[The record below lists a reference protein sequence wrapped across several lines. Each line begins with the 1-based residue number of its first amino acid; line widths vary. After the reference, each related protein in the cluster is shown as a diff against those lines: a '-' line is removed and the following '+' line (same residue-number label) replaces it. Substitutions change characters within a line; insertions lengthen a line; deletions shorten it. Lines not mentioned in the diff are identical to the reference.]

1 MTLPEIILDFL
12 RSLFSF
18 DSAHPLLF
26 TQFYF
31 WAFFALVFA
40 VFSLFHSKALLRNAY
55 LFFVSLFFYYK
66 TSGVFLLLL
75 LFVVTYNFFA
85 ARWVHRARPRWKT
98 FWVVLSVV
106 VDLGILAY
114 FKYAYFLAD
123 FVNEL
128 FGLSI
133 EVHDVLGELGNILT
147 GTQAFRVDA
156 IILPVGISFFT
167 FQAISYVVDV
177 RRGKVAPLRNFLE
190 FGFFLTF
197 FPQLVAG
204 PIVRAPEFFPQLRRP
219 WNLSRRWFGI
229 AVFWIMNGLVK
240 KLVLADYLAVNLS
253 DRVFENPLLYT
264 GFENLSALF
273 CYSLQVYADFSG
285 YTDIATGVAMLMGFH
300 LPQNFN
306 SPYKAENA
314 QQFWRRWHMS
324 LSRWLRDYLYIP
336 LGGNR
341 NATAGT
347 YIIIFAVAVIGSFL
361 SGSWWVALAVAVLT
375 ALVLLYG
382 WRRPDHRKFLRT
394 QVNSMDTMLLGGL
407 WHGASWNFMIWGG
420 LNGLGQIIYKFWAQ
434 WTRPVQAA
442 VICGVCALCYGFS
455 RFTPA
460 PVWNLFFVWTL
471 ILSMGTLVRLGYY
484 LATRNNRFLHPSGVR
499 NDKEAGVR
507 NDKEAGVRNEN
518 SSVVSKNSVP
528 FLPKNGA
535 PVISKNS
542 APVIP
547 SEAKESTF
555 ASAVA
560 NYWAVFQ
567 TFVFIT
573 FTRLFFRSGSN
584 LDPAL
589 ANEEA
594 WNTAKDMVTQIGSA
608 WDLSKVPAMAW
619 QHRGVLLVFFIG
631 MLIHWLPERWKRRYR
646 LLFAS
651 LPLPF
656 MAIAVVLIVFV
667 VYQFITSDLQ
677 SFIYFQ
683 F

>member
-1 MTLPEIILDFL
+1 MTFWDVIRDLLGG
-12 RSLFSF
+12 LFSF

-40 VFSLFHSKALLRNAY
+40 GFSLIHSKPLLRNAY

-66 TSGVFLLLL
+66 TSGLFLILL

-85 ARWVHRARPRWKT
+85 ARAIRRARPGWKT
-98 FWVVLSVV
+98 FWVVLSVT
-106 VDLGILAY
+106 VDLGVLAY

-123 FVNEL
+123 FLNDL

-133 EVHDVLGELGNILT
+133 QVRDVLGELGNMMV
-147 GTQAFRVDA
+147 GASVFRVDA

-167 FQAISYVVDV
+167 FQAISYVMDV
-177 RRGKVAPLRNFLE
+177 RRGKVEPLHNFLE

-204 PIVRAPEFFPQLRRP
+204 PIVRAPEFFPQLRKP
-219 WNLSRRWFGI
+219 YNLSRKWFGI
-229 AVFWIMNGLVK
+229 AVFWILNGLIK

-253 DRVFENPLLYT
+253 DRVFGNPLLYT
-264 GFENLSALF
+264 GFENLAALF

-285 YTDIATGVAMLMGFH
+285 YTDIATGVALLMGFH
-300 LPQNFN
+300 LPKNFN

-341 NATAGT
+341 NATAGS
-347 YIIIFAVAVIGSFL
+347 YIIIFAIAVIGSFL
-361 SGSWWVALAVAVLT
+361 SGSWWVAFAVA
-375 ALVLLYG
+375 LVTVAILLYG
-382 WRRPDHRKFLRT
+382 WLKPSSRKMLRT
-394 QVNSMDTMLLGGL
+394 HVNSMDTMLLGGL

-420 LNGLGQIIYKFWAQ
+420 LNGIGQIVYKI
-434 WTRPVQAA
+434 WTKWSRPVQAA
-442 VICGVCALCYGFS
+442 FICGLCALMYGLS
-455 RFTPA
+455 VWTPA

-471 ILSMGTLVRLGYY
+471 VLAFGTLVRLGYW
-484 LATRNNRFLHPSGVR
+484 LATRRSRLEMAEQVGHDEKDRHSRLDRESP
-499 NDKEAGVR
+499 A
-507 NDKEAGVRNEN
+507 A
-518 SSVVSKNSVP
+518 
-528 FLPKNGA
+528 A
-535 PVISKNS
+535 WISH
-542 APVIP
+542 A
-547 SEAKESTF
+547 
-555 ASAVA
+555 
-560 NYWAVFQ
+560 WAVLQ

-594 WNTAKDMVTQIGSA
+594 WNTAKNMVTQIGSA
-608 WDLSKVPAMAW
+608 WNLAILPAQLR
-619 QHRGVLLVFFIG
+619 QHAPVLAVFAVG
-631 MLIHWLPERWKRRYR
+631 MLIHWLPERFKRRYR
-646 LLFAS
+646 ISFAS
-651 LPLPF
+651 MPLAL
-656 MAIAVVLIVFV
+656 MALAVVFVVFF
-667 VYQFITSDLQ
+667 VYQFITAGLQ

>member
-1 MTLPEIILDFL
+1 MTFVDIIKDFL
-12 RSLFSF
+12 QALFSF

-40 VFSLFHSKALLRNAY
+40 GFSLIHSKPLLRNAY

-66 TSGVFLLLL
+66 TSGVFLILL
-75 LFVVTYNFFA
+75 LFVVTYNYFA
-85 ARWVHRARPRWKT
+85 ARALRRARPGWKT

-106 VDLGILAY
+106 VDLGVLAY

-123 FVNEL
+123 FLNDL

-133 EVHDVLGELGNILT
+133 QVRDVLGELGNALT
-147 GTQAFRVDA
+147 GTTAFRVDA

-167 FQAISYVVDV
+167 FQAISYIMDV
-177 RRGKVAPLRNFLE
+177 RRGKIEPLRKFLD

-204 PIVRAPEFFPQLRRP
+204 PIVRAPEFFPQLYKP
-219 WNLSRRWFGI
+219 YNLSRRWFGI
-229 AVFWIMNGLVK
+229 AVFWILNGLIK
-240 KLVLADYLAVNLS
+240 KLALADYLAVNLS
-253 DRVFENPLLYT
+253 DRVFGNPLLYT
-264 GFENLSALF
+264 GFENLAALF

-285 YTDIATGVAMLMGFH
+285 YTDIATGVAMLMGFY
-300 LPQNFN
+300 LPKNVN

-314 QQFWRRWHMS
+314 QQFWRRWHMT

-341 NATAGT
+341 NATWGS
-347 YIIIFAVAVIGSFL
+347 YIIIFAIAIIGSFL
-361 SGSWWVALAVAVLT
+361 SGSWWVAITVAVIT
-375 ALVLLYG
+375 IAIVLYG
-382 WRRPDHRKFLRT
+382 WLRPESRKMLRT
-394 QVNSMDTMLLGGL
+394 HVNSMDTMLLGGL

-420 LNGLGQIIYKFWAQ
+420 LNGIGQIVYKI
-434 WTRPVQAA
+434 WTKWSRPVQAA
-442 VICGVCALCYGFS
+442 FICALCALMYGLS
-455 RFTPA
+455 VWTPA

-471 ILSMGTLVRLGYY
+471 VLVAGTLVRLVYY
-484 LATRNNRFLHPSGVR
+484 LATRGRRPV
-499 NDKEAGVR
+499 EAGH
-507 NDKEAGVRNEN
+507 DDHD
-518 SSVVSKNSVP
+518 P
-528 FLPKNGA
+528 
-535 PVISKNS
+535 
-542 APVIP
+542 
-547 SEAKESTF
+547 ESP
-555 ASAVA
+555 AVA
-560 NYWAVFQ
+560 WISNAWAVFQ

-594 WNTAKDMVTQIGSA
+594 WRTAKNMVNQIGSA
-608 WDLSKVPAMAW
+608 WDLSLIPAMLR
-619 QHRGVLLVFFIG
+619 QHAPVLIVFAVG
-631 MLIHWLPERWKRRYR
+631 MLIHWIPEKAKRRYR
-646 LLFAS
+646 IRFAT
-651 LPLPF
+651 LPLPL
-656 MAIAVVLIVFV
+656 MAVVVVLAVFF
-667 VYQFITSDLQ
+667 VYQFITADLQ